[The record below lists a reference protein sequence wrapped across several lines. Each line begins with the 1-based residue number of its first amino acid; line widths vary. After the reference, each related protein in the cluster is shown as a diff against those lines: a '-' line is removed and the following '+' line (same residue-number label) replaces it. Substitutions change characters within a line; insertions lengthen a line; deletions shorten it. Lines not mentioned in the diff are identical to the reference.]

1 MRGGRWPSVAPGRG
15 GGGDVAK
22 GYGLHQGDGTRA
34 VWAAGSSEEKKSLEA
49 ESIPDTLV
57 RPNLSVSR
65 CRARGATTGHAQK
78 PACSVSSVLR
88 LSVCPRGGRGR
99 CVGSTGS
106 FRGREGGIVGAGGG
120 VVRVEVWFIKNG
132 LVDQRRG
139 KRWWWCQSLTR
150 QRDTLPPACCWW
162 WWCCC

>member
-1 MRGGRWPSVAPGRG
+1 M
-15 GGGDVAK
+15 AK

-34 VWAAGSSEEKKSLEA
+34 VWAAGSSEEKESLEA

-88 LSVCPRGGRGR
+88 LSVCPRGGGDA
-99 CVGSTGS
+99 VSG
-106 FRGREGGIVGAGGG
+106 
-120 VVRVEVWFIKNG
+120 
-132 LVDQRRG
+132 RRG
-139 KRWWWCQSLTR
+139 AFVVGRAGSWVREEEL
-150 QRDTLPPACCWW
+150 
-162 WWCCC
+162 